1 MGVSETILAAMIGA
15 GATVLTALVQI
26 ISAFRKSAATER
38 RSSRGRMRSL
48 LWMFALMLAAGVG
61 GFAYAEY
68 RALQSR
74 DETHAL
80 REELKQQMAALTASA
95 ARLEQLRI
103 PSASAD
109 ASSPTAN
116 ASVATVALPVCK
128 GPQVGFATA
137 RGPCTEPDA
146 LQVAVC
152 APVPASA
159 RVTAV
164 ELYARAEDSQQPWP
178 ETRMTPGQVAAAG
191 RFADNY
197 FERPD
202 ADGTRLVCQSF
213 AHWNSE
219 KGRAVRILVRYGA

>member
-1 MGVSETILAAMIGA
+1 MGVSETVLVAMIGA

-26 ISAFRKSAATER
+26 ISAFRKSGSNDR
-38 RSSRGRMRSL
+38 RSSRSRVRSL
-48 LWMFALMLAAGVG
+48 VWMFALMLAAGVG

-74 DETHAL
+74 DETRAL
-80 REELKQQMAALTASA
+80 RDELQQQMQALTASA
-95 ARLEQLRI
+95 TRLEQLRF
-103 PSASAD
+103 PAPATAD
-109 ASSPTAN
+109 N
-116 ASVATVALPVCK
+116 ASVATVSLPACK
-128 GPQVGFATA
+128 GAQVGFATT
-137 RGPCTEPDA
+137 RGPCAEQDA

-152 APVPASA
+152 APIPVLA

-164 ELYARAEDSQQPWP
+164 ELYARADDSQQPWP
-178 ETRMTPGQVAAAG
+178 ETRLMAGQVSAAG
-191 RFADNY
+191 RFAENP

-202 ADGTRLVCQSF
+202 GDGSRLVCQSF

>member
-26 ISAFRKSAATER
+26 ISAFGKSASNER
-38 RSSRGRMRSL
+38 RNARTRVRSVV
-48 LWMFALMLAAGVG
+48 WMFALLLAAGVG
-61 GFAYAEY
+61 GFAFAEY

-74 DETHAL
+74 DETRAL
-80 REELKQQMAALTASA
+80 REELKQQMSALTASA
-95 ARLEQLRI
+95 ARLEQLRLPAANSAASASL
-103 PSASAD
+103 PSASA
-109 ASSPTAN
+109 
-116 ASVATVALPVCK
+116 ATVALPACK
-128 GPQVGFATA
+128 GSQVGFATA
-137 RGPCTEPDA
+137 RGPCVEQDA
-146 LQVAVC
+146 LQVSVC

-164 ELYARAEDSQQPWP
+164 ELYARSEDSQQPWS
-178 ETRMTPGQVAAAG
+178 EARMTPGQVAAAG

-202 ADGTRLVCQSF
+202 ADGVRLVCQTF

-219 KGRAVRILVRYGA
+219 KGRAVRILVRFGA